1 MSETPEFF
9 ETVLDENGV
18 PTARVDMNK
27 AGIDGVLL
35 AGHAIEVRQDM
46 QAVFSLM
53 NKSAADQGPAGNVV
67 AAYMA
72 VRLTFVVD
80 TLARALAGHGVPESQ
95 IKEMLYEK

>member
-9 ETVLDENGV
+9 ETVLDANGV

-53 NKSAADQGPAGNVV
+53 NKSAAEQGPAGNVV

-72 VRLTFVVD
+72 VRLTFVID
-80 TLARALAGHGVPESQ
+80 TLARELADRGVPGNQ